1 MKTGKETDSD
11 IEARVLFIN
20 DDIIVVNKRAG
31 EAMEGAGRGMINL
44 SKLLGERYGTKGK
57 NEVFA
62 PTAVHRLDVPV
73 SGCALFART
82 PNALAFLNNVFSR
95 NVYQGG
101 RAEKYYW
108 AVVEKS
114 KEAGNLAG
122 KPVETGELAEIG
134 ELAETGELIHWI
146 QTNTKKNKSS
156 AYDKKTAIRK
166 EGILRYR
173 IKGIGENYIFIEIEL
188 VTGRHHQIRA
198 QLAALGL
205 HIKGDLKYGAA
216 RSEKNGGIRL
226 HARSLYFPDPSVQGN
241 FIQVTADPPVMDR
254 LWENF
259 ALS

>member
-1 MKTGKETDSD
+1 MVYIYSMVASEEMGKETD
-11 IEARVLFIN
+11 IEERVLFIN

-31 EAMEGAGRGMINL
+31 EAMEGAGRGMVDL
-44 SKLLGERYGTKGK
+44 PKLLAERYGTKK
-57 NEVFA
+57 SKSEAFA

-82 PNALAFLNNVFSR
+82 PKALAFLNNAFSR
-95 NVYQGG
+95 NVYQDG

-108 AVVEKS
+108 AVVEK
-114 KEAGNLAG
+114 L
-122 KPVETGELAEIG
+122 TGELAKVG
-134 ELAETGELIHWI
+134 KFAETGELVHWI

-173 IKGIGENYIFIEIEL
+173 IKGIGENYIFIEVEL

-198 QLAALGL
+198 QFAALGL

-216 RSEKNGGIRL
+216 RSEKDGGIRL
-226 HARSLYFPDPSVQGN
+226 HARSLYFPDPSVPGN
-241 FIQVTADPPVMDR
+241 FIHVTADPPVMDR

-259 ALS
+259 ASS

>member
-1 MKTGKETDSD
+1 MNKTAEEKTDSMEER
-11 IEARVLFIN
+11 ILFIN
-20 DDIIVVNKRAG
+20 NDIIVVNKRAG
-31 EAMEGAGRGMINL
+31 EAMEGAGRGMVDL
-44 SKLLGERYGTKGK
+44 PKLLVERYGVKKSKGK
-57 NEVFA
+57 EFA

-82 PNALAFLNNVFSR
+82 PKALAFLNTVFSR

-114 KEAGNLAG
+114 TASRD
-122 KPVETGELAEIG
+122 
-134 ELAETGELIHWI
+134 LAETGELVHWI

-156 AYDKKTAIRK
+156 AYDKKTSIRK

-173 IKGIGENYIFIEIEL
+173 ITGTGKNYIFIEVEL

-216 RSEKNGGIRL
+216 RSEKDGGIRL
-226 HARSLYFPDPSVQGN
+226 HARSLYFPDPSAPGN
-241 FIQVTADPPVMDR
+241 FIHVTADPPVMDR
-254 LWENF
+254 LWEHF
-259 ALS
+259 VSS

>member
-1 MKTGKETDSD
+1 MSKETGKKAGGG
-11 IEARVLFIN
+11 IEERVLFIN

-31 EAMEGAGRGMINL
+31 EAMEGAGRGMVDL
-44 SKLLGERYGTKGK
+44 PKLLNERYGVKKGTD
-57 NEVFA
+57 EVFA

-82 PNALAFLNNVFSR
+82 PKALAFLNNVFSR

-108 AVVEKS
+108 AVVEKT
-114 KEAGNLAG
+114 KEIKN
-122 KPVETGELAEIG
+122 
-134 ELAETGELIHWI
+134 LAETGELVHWI

-166 EGILRYR
+166 EGMLRYR
-173 IKGIGENYIFIEIEL
+173 IKGIGENYVFIEVEL

-198 QLAALGL
+198 QFAALGL

-216 RSEKNGGIRL
+216 RSEKDGGIRL
-226 HARSLYFPDPSVQGN
+226 HARSLYFPDPSVPGN
-241 FIQVTADPPVMDR
+241 FIHVTADPPVMDR
-254 LWENF
+254 LWGNF
-259 ALS
+259 ASS